1 MNYPKHFPK
10 NEWVKDP
17 SKVSQIL
24 MNCLEQ
30 IRIKT
35 DTIMII
41 HVAWDDGGHATNSYH
56 YKGMAVDF
64 HFKGD
69 ITKLEQLEAIIAIPE
84 LNGIGFYPEWEHPGW
99 HVDIRRANR
108 LFWVQKKGIYHYTYE
123 KNAMINMM

>member
-30 IRIKT
+30 IRVKT

-56 YKGMAVDF
+56 YKGMAVDL

-69 ITKLEQLEAIIAIPE
+69 ITKIEQLDAITSIPE
-84 LNGIGFYPEWEHPGW
+84 VNGIGYYPEWAHPGW
-99 HVDIRRANR
+99 HVDIRNTDR
-108 LFWVQKKGIYHYTYE
+108 LFWVQRHGYYHYIYT
-123 KNAMINMM
+123 KDDMIKMM